1 MPPAAGLNNT
11 GNPSCKI
18 IPKHLYDVNKI
29 FPPGVGLCS
38 IKHGPDNSLPKE
50 TKDWLSK
57 VAFKMM
63 YLQLN
68 SKLKCQ
74 INTEI
79 NRKSKSPNSKILP
92 LHLHFYPIF

>member
-57 VAFKMM
+57 VAFKIM

-68 SKLKCQ
+68 SKFKCQ
-74 INTEI
+74 TNTV
-79 NRKSKSPNSKILP
+79 KSYLLIFIFTRFSETKS
-92 LHLHFYPIF
+92 FE